1 MPKTSVETMQDPCRV
16 SSVLQM
22 IGGRWQ
28 GAIIWWL
35 RDGTKR
41 FGELRRH
48 MPSVS
53 QTVLTTQLRQLER
66 DGLVRREQFDEMPV
80 RVEYSLTDLA
90 RSLLPILDALRD
102 WAMENM
108 DAVEEARAEADGS
121 E

>member
-1 MPKTSVETMQDPCRV
+1 MPKLLVETLQDPCRV
-16 SSVLQM
+16 GSVLQI

-48 MPSVS
+48 IPSVS

-66 DGLVRREQFDEMPV
+66 DGLVPREQFDEMPV
-80 RVEYSLTDLA
+80 RVEYSLTDLG
-90 RSLLPILDALRD
+90 RSLLPILDELRD
-102 WAMENM
+102 WALQNL
-108 DAVEEARAEADGS
+108 DAVERARANE

>member
-1 MPKTSVETMQDPCRV
+1 VQKTLVETMQDPCRV
-16 SSVLQM
+16 GSVLHI

-48 MPSVS
+48 IPGVS

-66 DGLVRREQFDEMPV
+66 DGLVHREQFDEMPV
-80 RVEYSLTDLA
+80 RVEYSLTDLG
-90 RSLLPILDALRD
+90 RSLLPILDDLRD
-102 WAMENM
+102 WALQNLE
-108 DAVEEARAEADGS
+108 AVERARAEANGD